1 VPEALAGWENPS
13 QRLLRTPQSG
23 RPDLSIATGGR
34 TSCYPYRCWFFPPLL
49 REGLRRNEAGRV
61 WVANDG
67 PAVFLTLEVT
77 WEHLIDDE
85 GYTVLVAD
93 REPHARGCACP

>member
-1 VPEALAGWENPS
+1 MMTILNICLYAPLRKTIGPRTLCTQLRS
-13 QRLLRTPQSG
+13 QRLGIHSAAP
-23 RPDLSIATGGR
+23 
-34 TSCYPYRCWFFPPLL
+34 
-49 REGLRRNEAGRV
+49 REGLWRNEAGRV

-67 PAVFLTLEVT
+67 PAVFLTLEVA

-93 REPHARGCACP
+93 REPHARECTCP